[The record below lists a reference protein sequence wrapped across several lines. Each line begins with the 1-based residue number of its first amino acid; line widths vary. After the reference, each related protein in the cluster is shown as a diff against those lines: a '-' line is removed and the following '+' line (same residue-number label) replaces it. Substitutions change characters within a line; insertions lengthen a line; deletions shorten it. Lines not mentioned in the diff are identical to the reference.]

1 MRHIPWRIP
10 RRGQAIENASGRN
23 SLYPEASTK
32 GMKVNYAFILGQDF
46 AEAGL
51 VIFIH
56 T

>member
-10 RRGQAIENASGRN
+10 RRGQAIENTSGRN

-32 GMKVNYAFILGQDF
+32 GMKVNYAFILGKDF
-46 AEAGL
+46 AEARL